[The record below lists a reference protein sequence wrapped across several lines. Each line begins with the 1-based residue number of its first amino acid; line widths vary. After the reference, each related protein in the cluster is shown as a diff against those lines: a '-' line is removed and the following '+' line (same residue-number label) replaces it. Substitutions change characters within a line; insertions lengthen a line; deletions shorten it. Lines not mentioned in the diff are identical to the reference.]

1 MLRVLS
7 VFLRSLRGRVFV
19 ILIFVSGI
27 AFFVW
32 FSQQSVL
39 ATHLAN
45 AIGVVSAV
53 FAFIASSLNL
63 WNNNQF
69 ITLKIQNSETNV
81 FYELPMKIIRHQI
94 SRTEI
99 LTLLGMIPLLGVGS
113 EYGKRYK
120 ISYLSTIPFLEE
132 IREVQDM
139 KKDVLVI
146 PCSDQEF
153 QQFDFANFH

>member
-7 VFLRSLRGRVFV
+7 IFLGSRRGRAFV
-19 ILIFVSGI
+19 TLVFVSGI
-27 AFFVW
+27 AFFFW
-32 FSQQSVL
+32 FSRQSTL

-45 AIGVVSAV
+45 AIGIVSAV
-53 FAFIASSLNL
+53 SAFVASSLNL
-63 WNNNQF
+63 WNNNQL
-69 ITLKIQNSETNV
+69 ITLKIQNRETNV
-81 FYELPMKIIRHQI
+81 FYELPMKIVRYQT
-94 SRTEI
+94 SRSEI
-99 LTLLGMIPLLGVGS
+99 LGLLGMIPLLES
-113 EYGKRYK
+113 RNRRYS
-120 ISYLSTIPFLEE
+120 ISYLSTIPFLEQ